1 MSKAIAQS
9 LIIARAQAQYDNSVR
24 QAKRSYYTRYH
35 ARALFNAM
43 KGIRSRHS
51 ITVKKDL
58 SRGYF
63 IDIVKALT
71 GKEVL

>member
-43 KGIRSRHS
+43 KGVRSRHS

-58 SRGYF
+58 VRGYF
-63 IDIVKALT
+63 VDIVKPLFGA
-71 GKEVL
+71 

>member
-58 SRGYF
+58 ARGYF
-63 IDIVKALT
+63 VDIVKGLR
-71 GKEVL
+71 EL